1 MQNNEVQP
9 ILNLNNLIS
18 ETYNDYN
25 INNTNDYAKSLINIL
40 KKYNIWPLLQVK
52 KFKGVKNLV
61 LLHNTYIR
69 DDIPDNKALYE
80 QCRSVILDFEAPDK
94 NKNIVVS
101 YSNSIPQRMNACEYD
116 YNDTDEFYEAYD
128 GTTIT
133 CYYYD
138 NTWHIGTTS
147 CPDINSSWFSH
158 PTKTHGA
165 MFDEVLY
172 NKFECKISLEGVR
185 EYFTNMLD
193 KDKTYMFVLLHY
205 DNIHY
210 IDYTTQIGENYM
222 ELMHVSTKNMYNYEE
237 INIQDQPLS
246 NLGLKY
252 PKVFKDNNDAYNYLV
267 NINPSSY
274 GYIIKRKVENEY
286 KLAKISS
293 DKIAY
298 RENTDPCYPNPWLNL
313 LATYM
318 KNRVDYHI
326 NDYIRDYNPNI
337 EKLYDNNGK
346 EIDPTYLIHT
356 TISTIKD
363 IIYKLYVA
371 TTTYNSKKN
380 IFKMNK
386 ELDSQLVP
394 ILRFH
399 LGKLRKRQITIY
411 SKMITSRDVYYYLC
425 HCLRPNDIKQLI
437 HLISTTSGYDITER
451 STMCLVTMNKLLN

>member
-1 MQNNEVQP
+1 
-9 ILNLNNLIS
+9 
-18 ETYNDYN
+18 
-25 INNTNDYAKSLINIL
+25 
-40 KKYNIWPLLQVK
+40 
-52 KFKGVKNLV
+52 
-61 LLHNTYIR
+61 
-69 DDIPDNKALYE
+69 
-80 QCRSVILDFEAPDK
+80 
-94 NKNIVVS
+94 
-101 YSNSIPQRMNACEYD
+101 
-116 YNDTDEFYEAYD
+116 
-128 GTTIT
+128 
-133 CYYYD
+133 
-138 NTWHIGTTS
+138 
-147 CPDINSSWFSH
+147 
-158 PTKTHGA
+158 
-165 MFDEVLY
+165 
-172 NKFECKISLEGVR
+172 
-185 EYFTNMLD
+185 
-193 KDKTYMFVLLHY
+193 
-205 DNIHY
+205 
-210 IDYTTQIGENYM
+210 M

-363 IIYKLYVA
+363 IIYKLYIA

-399 LGKLRKRQITIY
+399 LGKLRKRQITVY
-411 SKMITSRDVYYYLC
+411 SKMITNRDVYYYLC